1 MYLRIQYNTKF
12 EKCICFIGWY
22 SRHEMPD
29 NIFETNPFVSNLVA
43 GLGGL
48 LMWVV
53 LFCIVL
59 WIDKKFLSTRSNRIT
74 KLFLLGSVSIFI
86 LSSLIGVSLGNSA
99 IDLQLHD
106 TYFVIHYISIFFV
119 IALFVGIWSMVYFV
133 TPKMIKRNLNYT
145 LGKLLFWLTFICI
158 ILLLFSMQYFGMA
171 TVPRRYY
178 SFEEFDTYRSFG
190 SMNVIITVIAIVL
203 AIAQLIYFINL
214 IYTLVRS
221 GSRGELK

>member
-1 MYLRIQYNTKF
+1 MKNRLI
-12 EKCICFIGWY
+12 FIVTSIFLVFLLIGY
-22 SRHEMPD
+22 STFMSGL
-29 NIFETNPFVSNLVA
+29 NPFVSNLVI
-43 GLGGL
+43 GFCGL

-59 WIDKKFLSTRSNRIT
+59 WIDKKFLSTGSNRIA
-74 KLFLLGSVSIFI
+74 KLFLLGSVSIFTVSGLI
-86 LSSLIGVSLGNSA
+86 RLGLGSSV

-106 TYFVIHYISIFFV
+106 TYFVIDHISILFV
-119 IALFVGIWSMVYFV
+119 IALFVGIWSMFYYV
-133 TPKMIKRNLNYT
+133 TPKIIKRSLNGT
-145 LGKLLFWLTFICI
+145 LGKLHFWLTFICI

-221 GSRGELK
+221 GNRVELK